1 MTKIDIGDQ
10 ETRQTLK
17 KEIIDEMQH
26 DVRRRKVRNC
36 LGCLFLVILA
46 VTVPTAIVSVQLA
59 KTGLVDIPLLTSRFY
74 KPTEPSREVRPLV
87 GSKSSD
93 ILLASASRAKPTLTL
108 GFVTLS
114 FTEAEL
120 TTLAKDGIAASGNNL
135 PAPLKSIQV
144 AVDQDAV
151 EIFAVT
157 PQHGRDV
164 TVRARFLP
172 WVDAGQM
179 KITPKE
185 LVIGGLSVPPSL
197 SGALTLVLNKSLGEV
212 LTSTISQIGHLV
224 AVELDKGV
232 LRLQIVPNMQP

>member
-10 ETRQTLK
+10 ETRQVLK

-46 VTVPTAIVSVQLA
+46 VTVPVAIVAVQLA
-59 KTGLVDIPLLTSRFY
+59 KTGLVEVPLLTSRLY
-74 KPTEPSREVRPLV
+74 HPIQPSREVRPLF
-87 GSKSSD
+87 GAKASD
-93 ILLASASRAKPTLTL
+93 ILLAAASKAKPTLTL
-108 GFVTLS
+108 GLIKMS

-120 TTLAKDGIAASGNNL
+120 TTLAKEGIAASGANL
-135 PAPLKSIQV
+135 PIPLKSIQV
-144 AVDQDAV
+144 AVDTDAV

-157 PQHGRDV
+157 PQNGRDV

-185 LVIGGLSVPPSL
+185 LIIGGLSVPPSL
-197 SGALTLVLNKSLGEV
+197 SGALSLVLNKSLGNV
-212 LTSTISQIGHLV
+212 LTTTINQVGRLV
-224 AVELDKGV
+224 VVELDKGV
-232 LRLQIVPNMQP
+232 LRLQIVPNFRP